1 MSNTNYPDQSE
12 CITIMDKKQIRHVH
26 ADEILKLESAR
37 NYTVF
42 FEKSGEQHVMCRTIG
57 DVLRK
62 LNSNENLKNVFFRVS
77 KTTAVNLREIKQY
90 KPGRGG
96 MVVLSNEAAISVAY
110 RRKTELLK
118 VLKKLK

>member
-1 MSNTNYPDQSE
+1 MKKPTRSDHGVRIIVS
-12 CITIMDKKQIRHVH
+12 DKKQTRIIP
-26 ADEILKLESAR
+26 ATEILKLESAR

-42 FEKSGEQHVMCRTIG
+42 YEKNGAQHVQCRSIG

-62 LNSNENLKNVFFRVS
+62 LNSNEHLKNVFFRVNRTS
-77 KTTAVNLREIKQY
+77 AVNLNEITKY

-96 MVVLSNEAAISVAY
+96 VVVLSNAAEIAVAY
-110 RRKTELLK
+110 RRKSELLR